1 MELFHGSS
9 INTNE
14 SNSNQVSKLL
24 IILSDGRG
32 IFYEGMEKVKHTVQ
46 KALQEKIFI
55 VFIILDM
62 PGKNSIFDIKMLT
75 ENKAVIKKINIYLI
89 LKFHIFIF

>member
-14 SNSNQVSKLL
+14 SNSNQISKLL

-75 ENKAVIKKINIYLI
+75 ENKAVIKKNQYLSD
-89 LKFHIFIF
+89 F

>member
-1 MELFHGSS
+1 MELFHASS
-9 INTNE
+9 SNSNE
-14 SNSNQVSKLL
+14 SNTNQISKLL

-32 IFYEGMEKVKHTVQ
+32 IFYEGMENVKKTVQ

-62 PGKNSIFDIKMLT
+62 PGI
-75 ENKAVIKKINIYLI
+75 
-89 LKFHIFIF
+89 

>member
-14 SNSNQVSKLL
+14 SNSNQISKLL

-32 IFYEGMEKVKHTVQ
+32 IFYEGMEKVKNTVQ

-75 ENKAVIKKINIYLI
+75 ENKAVIKKNQYLSD
-89 LKFHIFIF
+89 F

>member
-14 SNSNQVSKLL
+14 SNSNQISKLL

-32 IFYEGMEKVKHTVQ
+32 IFYEGMEKVKNAVQ

-75 ENKAVIKKINIYLI
+75 ENKAVIKKNQYLSD
-89 LKFHIFIF
+89 F